1 MESNGQQLTQSL
13 IKKLENN
20 KMNETTLTEDDA
32 IQTIHNISEYYKKDE
47 L

>member
-1 MESNGQQLTQSL
+1 
-13 IKKLENN
+13 
-20 KMNETTLTEDDA
+20 MNETTLTEDLENLVNQLLHGKITEDDA